1 MAGVVATTPISDVLD
16 VLTVIMLEIPEQQLR
31 KWRTAMDRADVVA
44 KAKAGKLDRSTW
56 GLQPHQIEQQRAALR
71 TLGQSG
77 R

>member
-16 VLTVIMLEIPEQQLR
+16 LLTVIMLEIPQEQLR
-31 KWRTAMDRADVVA
+31 TWRSAMDRAALVA
-44 KAKAGKLDRSTW
+44 DAKAGKLDRSTW
-56 GLQPHQIEQQRAALR
+56 GLRPHQIEQQRAAMR

>member
-1 MAGVVATTPISDVLD
+1 MAGVAPTTPLSDVLD
-16 VLTVIMLEIPEQQLR
+16 MLTVIMLEVPKKPLR
-31 KWRTAMDRADVVA
+31 IWREELDRADLVA